1 MHKGRLHHQPWAQ
14 QVLAAALRFKLEV
27 MIGGVM
33 FGNCFS
39 NVRMF
44 RLGLVGV
51 SVTERDCARSC
62 LVTEELTSSG
72 LVDQRIHGVDIARL
86 DALAAR
92 AVAVALVWSPTL
104 HDAARAILKRFGT
117 LVVLMKST
125 PRSSSRPARCP
136 APRIPRYMQRAF
148 ADYLSSMARILSD
161 TVNTCTMPHWV
172 ITLRPS
178 CGAPR
183 LVASRGCQALTR
195 HFDAFEALFLLRG
208 IIADCVPL
216 IRSYVS
222 YCTYFDHHI
231 LEIEW
236 IRLCTHDSNQ
246 DSAAFT
252 RSTCF
257 EKDFVWNEH
266 TCINTHFMNVT
277 SHQSLFDDCW
287 GKRDRITTFGDDS
300 ELGCEWDG
308 WGWGEVCLTNVI

>member
-1 MHKGRLHHQPWAQ
+1 MNCCIIFSLTLRQHTYRRPRLCFT
-14 QVLAAALRFKLEV
+14 LSFTLT
-27 MIGGVM
+27 
-33 FGNCFS
+33 CFS
-39 NVRMF
+39 QTV
-44 RLGLVGV
+44 
-51 SVTERDCARSC
+51 
-62 LVTEELTSSG
+62 
-72 LVDQRIHGVDIARL
+72 ARL
-86 DALAAR
+86 ASAPSSIHLLR
-92 AVAVALVWSPTL
+92 S
-104 HDAARAILKRFGT
+104 HMET
-117 LVVLMKST
+117 LVVLMRSSLK
-125 PRSSSRPARCP
+125 SSSRPARRP

-277 SHQSLFDDCW
+277 SHQILFVDCR

-308 WGWGEVCLTNVI
+308 WG